1 MRERNKEIVE
11 QAKPTKKVNRMLWGL
26 SSDAWNIILVI
37 SLALTALATYATIQ
51 LSKDKDAVVDVK
63 VADAKQE
70 GIKAGQ
76 AAATAQTK
84 TQELERRTAPRR
96 IDRPK
101 FLSILQGEPVGTV
114 KIIYGEEAT
123 ESFELSLD
131 LLGVLRQGGWTV
143 ADHKSIPVKELH
155 QHCIGEMLFFARS
168 YSQDDWLE
176 ADKLAVGRTNPVKK
190 PPRVTILAAIMATVG
205 GGQMQSDPSL
215 PEGLIR
221 LIVCPR

>member
-1 MRERNKEIVE
+1 LPMNDIDSLPKK
-11 QAKPTKKVNRMLWGL
+11 AKRMLWGL
-26 SSDAWNIILVI
+26 SSDAWNITLVI

-84 TQELERRTAPRR
+84 TQELEQRTAPRR

-114 KIIYGEEAT
+114 EIIYGEEAT

-131 LLGVLRQGGWTV
+131 LLGALRQGGWTV
-143 ADHKSIPVKELH
+143 AEPKSRPVKELH
-155 QHCIGEMLFFARS
+155 QHCIGQMLFFAQS
-168 YSQDDWLE
+168 YSMDDWAE
-176 ADKLAVGRTNPVKK
+176 ANNLAVGRTNPVKK
-190 PPRVTILAAIMATVG
+190 PPRVTILAAIMATIG
-205 GGQMQSDPSL
+205 GGQAQSDPSL
-215 PEGLIR
+215 AEGVIR
-221 LIVCPR
+221 IVICPR